1 MQLHTIGSSNKK
13 AKRRVGRGGKRGT
26 TSGRGTKGQKS
37 RSGHRIR
44 PAVRD
49 LLLRLPKRRGYKNR
63 PQSEKP
69 FIVSLSE
76 LEAKLKLF
84 SGEKKALE
92 INKEFLRELG
102 IIPPSYSGVVKIL
115 NGKIE
120 MPVSIR
126 GIKLSKSARENIE
139 KAGGSIITDERG
151 LNTDQHGINTNENK
165 KLPRKSA

>member
-37 RSGHRIR
+37 RSGHRMR

-49 LLLRLPKRRGYKNR
+49 LILRLPKRRGYKNR

-76 LEAKLKLF
+76 LETKLKLF
-84 SGEKKALE
+84 SGEKKVLE
-92 INKEFLRELG
+92 VNKNFLKELG
-102 IIPPSYSGVVKIL
+102 ILPTSHSGVVKIL

-120 MPVSIR
+120 MAVFVK
-126 GIKLSKSARENIE
+126 GIKLSKSAKEKIE
-139 KAGGSIITDERG
+139 KAGGSVIADPS
-151 LNTDQHGINTNENK
+151 DINPNK
-165 KLPRKSA
+165 NRKKSAKVSVKSE

>member
-92 INKEFLRELG
+92 INKEFLRELV

-139 KAGGSIITDERG
+139 KAGGSIITDWRG